1 MNALT
6 IVHDTIK
13 KYVKE
18 GDILLMRTAGRGHDT
33 AIFLQKL
40 SEKGGSVTLLTYSR
54 KPLDSTAKFCKSQG
68 LKATLIL
75 DSHANMAKYAA
86 ENSVDCI
93 IFNLGY
99 LPHGN
104 HKINTC
110 FESTKTAVE
119 EGMKLLK
126 KGGIMCVTIY
136 YGGDSG
142 YAEKESLLPWLSTV
156 DDIEYQ
162 VLVTQFHNWKND
174 PPIPVIILKI

>member
-18 GDILLMRTAGRGHDT
+18 GDICIDATAGRGHDT
-33 AIFLQKL
+33 AFLAKIVG
-40 SEKGGSVTLLTYSR
+40 KGGSVTAFDIQQEA
-54 KPLDSTAKFCKSQG
+54 LDSTAKLLQSQG

-156 DDIEYQ
+156 DDSEYQ